1 MRIVDVAT
9 VLLTGPCTGDPWLLP
24 FKKLRSAAFV
34 EVRTN
39 SGDVG
44 VGETYAGYFFPESV
58 PLVVDYLKPILLAA
72 ENFDDPADLDIETLC
87 RRMRLCC
94 AYWGRVGLGAAVIA
108 GIEAALWDL
117 KGKLLGEPVYELLG
131 GARHARLPAYATG
144 GPSPWPM
151 TELLRKVDHYR
162 GLGFRAFKVASGY
175 VDMSSR
181 AEVPAGDGPNSAAD
195 LEAEKVSK
203 LREHVGSD
211 VDILLDGHMG
221 HRESAHRWD
230 LDTATAVLHALEPY
244 DVLLFEEPLPYS
256 DLTGY
261 AQLCERSTIP
271 VAGGEQLSR
280 LEEFKLFADH
290 HAFSIA
296 QPDAAWIGLGEF
308 CQVADLFDQSG
319 RSIAPH
325 AWGAG
330 GAVMQNVHA
339 AFAAPNTVIV
349 ELPPDAGPLHREIWG
364 DSLRLADGYLTPPT
378 TPGLGITLSQEVKEA
393 YPFVPGAEEF
403 SSVPGK
409 LMRS

>member
-1 MRIVDVAT
+1 MRIVDVTTA
-9 VLLTGPCTGDPWLLP
+9 LLTGPSTGDPWLLP
-24 FKKLRSAAFV
+24 FKKLRSAAFI
-34 EVRTN
+34 EVRTS

-58 PLVVDYLKPILLAA
+58 PLVVDYLKPILLNA
-72 ENFDDPADLDIETLC
+72 ESFDDPTDLDIETLC

-117 KGKLLGEPVYELLG
+117 KGKLLGAPVCELLG

-151 TELLRKVDHYR
+151 TDLLRKADHYL
-162 GLGFRAFKVASGY
+162 GLGFRAFKVSSGY
-175 VDMSSR
+175 VDMESR
-181 AEVPAGDGPNSAAD
+181 EEMPSGDGPNDAAE
-195 LEAEKVSK
+195 LEVEKVSK
-203 LREHVGSD
+203 LREHVGRD
-211 VDILLDGHMG
+211 VGILLDGHMG
-221 HRESAHRWD
+221 HRESAQRWNVS
-230 LDTATAVLHALEPY
+230 TAMAVLQALEPY
-244 DVLLFEEPLPYS
+244 EVLLFEEPLPYH

-261 AQLCERSTIP
+261 AELCERSTTR

-290 HAFSIA
+290 RAFSVA
-296 QPDAAWIGLGEF
+296 QPDAAWLGLSELGE
-308 CQVADLFDQSG
+308 VAALFGQIG

-339 AFAAPNTVIV
+339 AFAAPNTLIV

-378 TPGLGITLSQEVKEA
+378 APGLGINLSQKIKEA